1 MWYYNL
7 FTLFIKIN
15 RINEFM
21 LIDTHCH
28 LYYDEIKN
36 NLSDVLN
43 RANEANVTR
52 FICAGTNINTSK
64 QCLEITEEDDNIFAS
79 CGVHPHDSKDVQ
91 DGYLDQIYEMM
102 EYESMIAIGELGLDY
117 FKNIS
122 DKETQKEV
130 FRSQMDI
137 AQELDK
143 PVIIHNRD
151 ADQDILEILSDFPDV
166 IGVSHCFSSTL
177 DTAKAFLDLGYY
189 ISFSGNITFK
199 NSHLPEVAKS
209 VPLDRVLIETD
220 SPYLSP
226 EPYRGKPNE
235 PARVIYVA
243 KKLSEIYD
251 IDYEEIAKQTS
262 NNASEIF
269 RLP

>member
-1 MWYYNL
+1 
-7 FTLFIKIN
+7 
-15 RINEFM
+15 M

-36 NLSDVLN
+36 NLSDILD

-91 DGYLDQIYEMM
+91 DGYLDKIYEMM

-151 ADQDILEILSDFPDV
+151 ADQDVVSILSAFPDV
-166 IGVSHCFSSTL
+166 IGVAHCFSSNL
-177 DTAKAFLDLGYY
+177 ETAEKFIELGYY
-189 ISFSGNITFK
+189 ISFSGNLTFK
-199 NSHLPEVAKS
+199 NSHLPEVAKQI
-209 VPLDRVLIETD
+209 PLGRILVETD

-226 EPYRGKPNE
+226 APHRGKTNE
-235 PARVIYVA
+235 PGRARFVA
-243 KKLSEIYD
+243 EKLSDIHGLPLERIAEI
-251 IDYEEIAKQTS
+251 TS
-262 NNASEIF
+262 KNATELF
-269 RLP
+269 GL

>member
-1 MWYYNL
+1 M
-7 FTLFIKIN
+7 
-15 RINEFM
+15 
-21 LIDTHCH
+21 
-28 LYYDEIKN
+28 
-36 NLSDVLN
+36 
-43 RANEANVTR
+43 
-52 FICAGTNINTSK
+52 
-64 QCLEITEEDDNIFAS
+64 
-79 CGVHPHDSKDVQ
+79 
-91 DGYLDQIYEMM
+91 
-102 EYESMIAIGELGLDY
+102 
-117 FKNIS
+117 
-122 DKETQKEV
+122 
-130 FRSQMDI
+130 
-137 AQELDK
+137 
-143 PVIIHNRD
+143 
-151 ADQDILEILSDFPDV
+151 
-166 IGVSHCFSSTL
+166 
-177 DTAKAFLDLGYY
+177 DLGYY

-235 PARVIYVA
+235 PARVVYVA

>member
-1 MWYYNL
+1 
-7 FTLFIKIN
+7 
-15 RINEFM
+15 M

-43 RANEANVTR
+43 RANEANVTQ

-151 ADQDILEILSDFPDV
+151 ADQDILEILSGFPDV
-166 IGVSHCFSSTL
+166 TGVSHCFSSTL

-209 VPLDRVLIETD
+209 VPLDKVLIETD

-251 IDYEEIAKQTS
+251 LDYEEIAKQTS

>member
-1 MWYYNL
+1 
-7 FTLFIKIN
+7 
-15 RINEFM
+15 M

-52 FICAGTNINTSK
+52 FICAGTNIKTSK

-151 ADQDILEILSDFPDV
+151 ADQDILDILSDFPSV
-166 IGVSHCFSSTL
+166 TGVSHCFSSTL
-177 DTAKAFLDLGYY
+177 NTAKAFLDLGYY

-199 NSHLPEVAKS
+199 NSHLP
-209 VPLDRVLIETD
+209 
-220 SPYLSP
+220 
-226 EPYRGKPNE
+226 
-235 PARVIYVA
+235 
-243 KKLSEIYD
+243 
-251 IDYEEIAKQTS
+251 
-262 NNASEIF
+262 
-269 RLP
+269 